1 MKNDKADVSENK
13 FSSSDSKMLKLLST
27 YSIIYN

>member
-13 FSSSDSKMLKLLST
+13 FSNSDSKMLKLLST